1 MFRSDAGRPV
11 YGGGGITPD
20 VIVQDDTLLTAE
32 QVLLKAL
39 APKAS
44 EVETTLRDFA
54 LELSRKAPAGF
65 QPEPTWNSELKRRIE
80 SRGVEID
87 DAQWQA
93 GGRYITQRLEY
104 FVTRYAQGD
113 SAATRRRLKYD
124 APLRKALDMMNKGQ
138 TQRDLFAMVASAP
151 ITAKPG
157 SPAPKNA
164 GAAVPPR

>member
-1 MFRSDAGRPV
+1 
-11 YGGGGITPD
+11 
-20 VIVQDDTLLTAE
+20 
-32 QVLLKAL
+32 
-39 APKAS
+39 
-44 EVETTLRDFA
+44 
-54 LELSRKAPAGF
+54 
-65 QPEPTWNSELKRRIE
+65 
-80 SRGVEID
+80 VEID

-164 GAAVPPR
+164 SAAVPPR